1 MGGGAMHRLNQISP
15 GAREPSETTGR
26 VAYVVHSYPSISHT
40 FVLREVLGVR
50 AAGGTVETFSIHRAP
65 DDQLL
70 SGADRS
76 EAARTEAILPVSA
89 WRLLTTHLAAA
100 LKWPRPYVSTVAY
113 ALSQSPPGARAK
125 LWQVFYFAEAILL
138 WDRCRR
144 RRLSQLHA
152 HLANVAADVAWLASR
167 FGNEV
172 GRTGRSGH
180 RRASNG
186 RPGELSWRWSFTMH
200 GPTEFAA
207 VDRFNLRRK
216 VSAAD
221 RIICISE
228 HCRSQLMALSDPG
241 HWNKMDVVH
250 CGVDLDRYSFRCRSR
265 DGQPLHV
272 VTVGRL
278 VPEKGH
284 GILLRAIARLRGY
297 GVDATLTLVGAGP
310 ELGRLTGLARQLRL
324 ESSVVFAGAVGQDE
338 LPGLLRSADVFALA
352 SFSEGLPVVL
362 MEAMASGVPVVATAI
377 AGIPE
382 LIENERNGLL
392 VAPGREDQM
401 ADAIRTIAENPGLA
415 ECLAKQARATV
426 EAQFD
431 ARDCSEQVY
440 SVLSK
445 MSSSRVAR
453 G

>member
-1 MGGGAMHRLNQISP
+1 MHRLRRTSS
-15 GAREPSETTGR
+15 GAEQPSGSSTR

-50 AAGGTVETFSIHRAP
+50 AAGARVETFSIHRSP
-65 DDQLL
+65 EEQLL
-70 SGADRS
+70 SQVDRR
-76 EAARTEAILPVSA
+76 EAARTEAILPVTA
-89 WRLLTTHLAAA
+89 WRLVATHLAA
-100 LKWPRPYVSTVAY
+100 LLRSPRAYVSTLAY
-113 ALSQSPPGARAK
+113 ALAQSPPGARAR

-144 RRLSQLHA
+144 RDVSQLHA
-152 HLANVAADVAWLASR
+152 HLANVAADVAWLASH
-167 FGNEV
+167 FGNAI
-172 GRTGRSGH
+172 GGT
-180 RRASNG
+180 G
-186 RPGELSWRWSFTMH
+186 RPGRSSRRDGTPAEQTWRWSFTMH
-200 GPTEFAA
+200 GPTEFGA
-207 VDRFNLRRK
+207 VERFNLRRK
-216 VSAAD
+216 VAAAD
-221 RIICISE
+221 RIVCISD

-241 HWNKMDVVH
+241 HWKKMDVVH
-250 CGVDLDRYSFRCRSR
+250 CGVDLDRYTFHSRGR
-265 DGQPLHV
+265 DGQALHIV
-272 VTVGRL
+272 SVGRL

-284 GILLRAIARLRGY
+284 GVLLRAMARLRSD

-310 ELGRLTGLARQLRL
+310 ELSRLTGLARQLRL
-324 ESSVVFAGAVGQDE
+324 DGSVVFAGALGQDE
-338 LPGLLRSADVFALA
+338 LPALLARADVFALA

-392 VAPGREDQM
+392 VAPGREDQL
-401 ADAIRTIAENPGLA
+401 ADAIRTIATHPALA
-415 ECLAKQARATV
+415 DQLAKEARATV

-440 SVLSK
+440 AVLSK
-445 MSSSRVAR
+445 VAR